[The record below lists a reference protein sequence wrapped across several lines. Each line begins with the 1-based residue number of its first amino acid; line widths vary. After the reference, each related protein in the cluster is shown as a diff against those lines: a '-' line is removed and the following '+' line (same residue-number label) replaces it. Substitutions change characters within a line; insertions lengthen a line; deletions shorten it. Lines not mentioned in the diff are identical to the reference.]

1 MRSAVSGKGLTKQF
15 NSAVPVHALRGVDVE
30 IPAGKFTCIM
40 GPSGSGKSTL
50 LQILAGIAQPTSGEV
65 ELGGQRLTDMDD
77 DALAMA
83 RRRVGFVFQ
92 QFNLLPNLTARQ
104 NILLPCDLAGT
115 APTEAW
121 WERVVATLNL
131 AERLEHLPEQ
141 LAGGQAQRV
150 AIARAIV
157 NQPEVVFA
165 DEPTGA
171 LDQRSSSE
179 VLALLRTLVRE
190 LGQTVVMVTHDP
202 AAAAYADEVL
212 LLADGLLVG
221 RIVNPT
227 TTSVLAGLEALGQ
240 GAYN

>member
-1 MRSAVSGKGLTKQF
+1 MQTAVSGKGLTKQF

-30 IPAGKFTCIM
+30 IPAGRFTCIM

-50 LQILAGIAQPTSGEV
+50 LQILAGMVQPTSGEV
-65 ELGGQRLTDMDD
+65 KLGGQQLTNMDD

-115 APTEAW
+115 APTESW
-121 WERVVATLNL
+121 WERVVTTLNL
-131 AERLEHLPEQ
+131 GERLEHLPEQ

-212 LLADGLLVG
+212 LLADGHLVG

-240 GAYN
+240 GAYS